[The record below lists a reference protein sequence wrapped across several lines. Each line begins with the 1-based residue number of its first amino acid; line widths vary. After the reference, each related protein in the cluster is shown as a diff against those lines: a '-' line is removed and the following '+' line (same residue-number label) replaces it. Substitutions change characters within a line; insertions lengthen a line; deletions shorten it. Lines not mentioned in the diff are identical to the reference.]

1 MLTAGFP
8 NINFSVAQIL
18 CCCDNLFNEFL
29 FVRFVT
35 LQVLQLLIVVLFAD
49 GLEESVTDS

>member
-1 MLTAGFP
+1 VLTAGFP

-29 FVRFVT
+29 FVRFGT

-49 GLEESVTDS
+49 GLEGPVTDS